1 MTKHDQI
8 AKSWVKINAS
18 QLQHILYF
26 SGLQIKSVRTGNGYN
41 SARKYSV
48 VDHLRTR
55 HYWDVI
61 AYSYSKVN
69 DPYGHNPDGRVLND
83 AEIYLNP
90 KFLHL
95 INGI

>member
-1 MTKHDQI
+1 MTKHEQI
-8 AKSWVKINAS
+8 AKEWISINAS

-41 SARKYSV
+41 STRKYSV
-48 VDHLRTR
+48 VDHLRTK

-69 DPYGHNPDGRVLND
+69 DPYGHNPDGRVLD
-83 AEIYLNP
+83 TAEIYLNP
-90 KFLHL
+90 NYKHL
-95 INGI
+95 IENY